1 MTAVTTTTS
10 REQRTNR
17 LPAEVTSF
25 IGRRHEVADVKR
37 LLAASR
43 AVTLTGVGGVGKTR
57 LALRVGQD
65 LRRSFRDGV
74 WLVELASLHQPTIL
88 AESVVE
94 ALEIRGHTAAP
105 AMQVLT
111 EHLHDKQALL
121 ILDNCEHLVHE
132 CAVLAETLLRAAGD
146 LRILATSRQA
156 LGIASEQAVPV
167 PPLSL
172 PDGHTPRPTL
182 DTFQQGDAVRLFAE
196 RARAVL
202 PTFAVTEDNR
212 DVITRI
218 VRRLDGLPLGIELA
232 AVRLR
237 ALSAQQLLDRLDD
250 RFRLLNAGS
259 PAELPRH
266 QTLRALIDW
275 SYTLCSDKERLLWE
289 RASAFAGSLDLEAA
303 ETICSGRGISRH
315 DVVDLVI
322 GLVDKSVLIR
332 EDHPC
337 GVRYR
342 MLETL
347 RAYGRERL
355 TASGHDDWLRER
367 HARYYRNLAARA
379 RADLF
384 GPRQVHWLTRLH
396 LEHAN
401 LRTALQESYN
411 GPDGAPT
418 GLTMATDLLYHW
430 TTSYYLAEGR
440 RWLDHGLTADDVP
453 DDVRACALWAG
464 GWLAIIQADKPAA
477 TTMLHASR
485 HAGERLHNQHVL
497 GYVALFSGMIAMWEN
512 RTADA
517 VTLYEQALAKHRACG
532 DPAGT
537 ALSLIRLTLARS
549 YTGDTASAMAAGEEC
564 LALCENHH
572 ESWHRAYAMMAL
584 GVEVWRQ
591 GDLRRATDLEQQALM
606 VTRSLGDSLGIGI
619 TLEALAWIAA
629 SQRRHQRAAR
639 LLGIL
644 QTVWASVGAPLSG
657 YGHLAGYHDA
667 CEEETRKALGETA
680 FDTAVR
686 RGARMPLDEALA
698 YVLQEEP
705 PSGRGDGSERR
716 TRLTR
721 RESEIAQLVARG
733 LTNKEIAASLVIS
746 QRTAEG
752 HIEHILTKLGF
763 SSRSQIAVWVGERT
777 RTGDNNPPGE

>member
-1 MTAVTTTTS
+1 MTAVTTTTFKG
-10 REQRTNR
+10 QRTNR

-25 IGRRHEVADVKR
+25 IGRRHEVAEVKR

-43 AVTLTGVGGVGKTR
+43 TVTLTGVGGVGKTR
-57 LALRVGQD
+57 LALRVAQE
-65 LRRSFRDGV
+65 LRRAFRDGV
-74 WLVELASLHQPTIL
+74 WLAELASLHQPGLL
-88 AESVVE
+88 AETVVE
-94 ALEIRGHTAAP
+94 ALEIRGHATP
-105 AMQVLT
+105 PIDVLT
-111 EHLHDKQALL
+111 GHLHDKHALL

-132 CAVLAETLLRAAGD
+132 CAVLAETLLRAAPD

-156 LGIASEQAVPV
+156 LGIPSEQAMPV
-167 PPLSL
+167 PPLHL
-172 PDGHTPRPTL
+172 PDGQTPRSSLATL
-182 DTFQQGDAVRLFAE
+182 AQTDAVRLFTE

-202 PTFAVTEDNR
+202 PTFALTEDNR
-212 DVITRI
+212 EVIARI

-259 PAELPRH
+259 RAELPRH

-275 SYTLCSDKERLLWE
+275 SYALCSDEERLLWE
-289 RASAFAGSLDLEAA
+289 RASAFAGGLDLEAA
-303 ETICSGRGISRH
+303 ETICSGRGIDRH
-315 DVVDLVI
+315 DIVHLVI
-322 GLVDKSVLIR
+322 GLVDKSVLTR

-342 MLETL
+342 MLDTL
-347 RAYGRERL
+347 SAYGRERL
-355 TASGHDDWLRER
+355 AASGQQDWLRER
-367 HARYYRNLAARA
+367 HAGYYRDLAARA

-401 LRTALQESYN
+401 LRTALEQSYT
-411 GPDGAPT
+411 GPDGARA

-430 TTSYYLAEGR
+430 TTSYYPAEGR
-440 RWLDHGLTADDVP
+440 RWLQQGLAACDVP

-464 GWLAIIQADKPAA
+464 GWLAIIQADEPAA
-477 TTMLHASR
+477 TTMLHDSR
-485 HAGERLHNQHVL
+485 RAGERLHDQHVL
-497 GYVALFSGMIAMWEN
+497 GYVALFSGMIAMKEG
-512 RTADA
+512 RTAEA
-517 VTLYEQALAKHRACG
+517 ITLYEQALARHQAFG

-537 ALSLIRLTLARS
+537 ALSLIRLTLAYS
-549 YTGDTASAMAAGEEC
+549 HAGDTPSAVAAGERC
-564 LALCENHH
+564 LALCESHH

-584 GVEVWRQ
+584 GIQAWRQ
-591 GDLRRATDLEQQALM
+591 GDLRRATNLQRKALT
-606 VTRSLGDSLGIGI
+606 VTRSLGDYLGIGI
-619 TLEALAWIAA
+619 TVEALAWISAT
-629 SQRRHQRAAR
+629 QRRHQRAAR

-657 YGHLAGYHDA
+657 YGHLAGHHDA
-667 CEEETRKALGETA
+667 CEQDTRQALGE
-680 FDTAVR
+680 DTYSAAVR

-698 YVLQEEP
+698 YILQEEP
-705 PSGRGDGSERR
+705 LTGRGKGRQRLD
-716 TRLTR
+716 RLTR
-721 RESEIAQLVARG
+721 RESEIAHLVARG
-733 LTNKEIAASLVIS
+733 LTNKEIGACLVIS

-763 SSRSQIAVWVGERT
+763 SSRSQIAAWAGEQART
-777 RTGDNNPPGE
+777 QDRPAAGG